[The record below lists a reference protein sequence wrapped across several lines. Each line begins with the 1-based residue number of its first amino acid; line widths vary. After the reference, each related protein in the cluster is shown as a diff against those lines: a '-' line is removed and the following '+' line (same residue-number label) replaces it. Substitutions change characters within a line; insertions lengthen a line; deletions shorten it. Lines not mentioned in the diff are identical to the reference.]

1 MALVEY
7 RNQQF
12 NVDLNSM
19 HFIIPNE
26 VILDNPLDFNLDE
39 YTVFFGK
46 QDWENLDRDIEQVE
60 EENYK
65 YFFLCL
71 FTITII
77 DLTVFKYFNTQYI
90 AFRENTKY
98 PKFGWCG
105 FGPHYENPR
114 KILDLPAENG
124 YLNLDV
130 INLDEYYRFF
140 ELELENS
147 VQNHGIEPI
156 EFINRLLTDNDIVIN
171 DMDGNTISGILI
183 NYISNNVQGAQI

>member
-12 NVDLNSM
+12 NADLNGM
-19 HFIIPNE
+19 NFIIPNE
-26 VILDNPLDFNLDE
+26 VILSNPSDFNLDE

-46 QDWENLDRDIEQVE
+46 QDWENLNIDIDHIE

-77 DLTVFKYFNTQYI
+77 DLTVFKYFNEQYN
-90 AFRENTKY
+90 AFREITKY

-114 KILDLPAENG
+114 KILDLPAEEG
-124 YLNLDV
+124 YLNIDV
-130 INLDEYYRFF
+130 INLDEYYNFF

-147 VQNHGIEPI
+147 VYHHGIEPI
-156 EFINRLLTDNDIVIN
+156 DFINRLLLDNDIVIH
-171 DMDGNTISGILI
+171 DMDANTISGILI
-183 NYISNNVQGAQI
+183 NYIYNNGQGAQI

>member
-1 MALVEY
+1 MALIEY

-12 NVDLNSM
+12 NADLNSM
-19 HFIIPNE
+19 NFIIPNE
-26 VILDNPLDFNLDE
+26 VILNNPSDFDLDQN
-39 YTVFFGK
+39 TVFFGK
-46 QDWENLDRDIEQVE
+46 QDWENLNIDIEHIE

-77 DLTVFKYFNTQYI
+77 DMTMFKYFNENYV
-90 AFRENTKY
+90 AFREQTNY

-114 KILDLPAENG
+114 KILDLPSENS

-130 INLDEYYRFF
+130 TDIDEYYSFF
-140 ELELENS
+140 VLELKNS
-147 VQNHGIEPI
+147 LYNHGIESI
-156 EFINRLLTDNDIVIN
+156 DFIDKLLSDNDIVIN
-171 DMDGNTISGILI
+171 DIDGNTISGILI
-183 NYISNNVQGAQI
+183 KSIYNRSRGPQV